1 MNTSFGVQHDFNI
14 HIGEIMTMGQGEIR
28 SVSRKQKLN
37 TSINI
42 ENELVA
48 VDDVLVYILWT
59 VLFIEW
65 QGYKI
70 YKNILY
76 QYNKSVILVVNYKSI
91 VVKIIQEMYI
101 CYFLITY
108 QVFKRCT
115 DQILSNKLYVGRF
128 DYKDNS
134 RRKV

>member
-1 MNTSFGVQHDFNI
+1 
-14 HIGEIMTMGQGEIR
+14 MTMGQGEIR